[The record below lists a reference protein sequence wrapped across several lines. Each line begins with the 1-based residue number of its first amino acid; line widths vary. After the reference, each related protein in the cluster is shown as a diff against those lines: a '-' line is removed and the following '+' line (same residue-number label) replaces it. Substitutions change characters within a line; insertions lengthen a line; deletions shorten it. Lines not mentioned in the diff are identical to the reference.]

1 MAGFHAGGKNKHE
14 LLQENMF
21 SRHAHPGLPSKRKIH
36 RFL

>member
-1 MAGFHAGGKNKHE
+1 MAGFYTGGENKHE

-21 SRHAHPGLPSKRKIH
+21 SRHSHPWSPSKRKIH